1 MIISLGGHKR
11 AATHALQCNR
21 KEGKKERKKEY
32 SLRESKF
39 HVSYTVLALERV
51 SAAQQTHDNRP
62 QPKRINNAS

>member
-11 AATHALQCNR
+11 AAARALQCKR
-21 KEGKKERKKEY
+21 KEGKKEY

-51 SAAQQTHDNRP
+51 SAAQQTHDN
-62 QPKRINNAS
+62 